1 MGSKPIT
8 QRAKC
13 NYTNMSIQPEVTVDA
28 AGKQRANFPSSSPLR
43 KVNDS
48 LIAGA
53 GAMGAASIMPDIE
66 EQDKSYLR
74 PTGEFSEEEKERIKN
89 NRIAMAQR
97 REEKR
102 EARYAKR
109 QIKKAL
115 KNNDLGV
122 PLA

>member
-13 NYTNMSIQPEVTVDA
+13 NYSKMPANQEVTVDA
-28 AGKQRANFPSSSPLR
+28 GGKRPAKLPSSSPLR
-43 KVNDS
+43 QVNDS

-74 PTGEFSEEEKERIKN
+74 PTGEFSEEEKERMKN
-89 NRIAMAQR
+89 NRIVMVQR
-97 REEKR
+97 REEKK

-115 KNNDLGV
+115 KNNDLGA